1 MTFPL
6 SLSNLASVR
15 EDPRCTVSNLHLN
28 AETAEDELKGFQ
40 RSGGHTMIE
49 VTPQGHLPDFNS
61 LKRLAE
67 SRTDAMC
74 IVRGTGVGSMFDDE
88 NVGSMVM

>member
-40 RSGGHTMIE
+40 RSGGHTMTRLHLDLAGKE
-49 VTPQGHLPDFNS
+49 TSTVLGGASWTRGPSPRTPRDAGVLPDP
-61 LKRLAE
+61 
-67 SRTDAMC
+67 C
-74 IVRGTGVGSMFDDE
+74 QV
-88 NVGSMVM
+88 